1 MEDLSKSEREQSQKL
16 VNEMKREG
24 NVSEG
29 NKAFIRYRDGKLI
42 VNGKVKEVVAM
53 PSTPENQ

>member
-1 MEDLSKSEREQSQKL
+1 M
-16 VNEMKREG
+16 NEMKRER
-24 NVSEG
+24 SEG

-53 PSTPENQ
+53 PGTPENPNQ